1 MTCRSTACAVS
12 TDHGPADGYH
22 LAPSLALRREAFGG
36 IAYSYATRRLRLI
49 RSPFAVEVAL
59 RLDAGAS
66 VADVSDWIAAGD
78 PGRRPEGVRRAASA
92 IEQLV
97 AAGILVPAGDPAR
110 GAPSLP

>member
-12 TDHGPADGYH
+12 TDHGPADGYR

-49 RSPFAVEVAL
+49 WSPLGVEVAL
-59 RLDAGAS
+59 LLNEGAS
-66 VADVSDWIAAGD
+66 VADVSDWLAAGD
-78 PGRRPEGVRRAASA
+78 TGRGPQGARLLASA

-97 AAGILVPAGDPAR
+97 AAGILVPAEGPAPA
-110 GAPSLP
+110 APSLP